1 MGEISDALRRAREG
15 FRREPASASA
25 PAVAATPLPAALR
38 DAASVNHAP
47 PRDAA
52 NAVTIPTDPE
62 GDWQGRAVLAAPRSE
77 VAEGYRHFAIR
88 LQRKL
93 KEMGARSVIVT
104 SAARGEGKTTTASN
118 LAQGLASMASGRRI
132 AFIELDVRRPS
143 AARAFGVAPTV
154 GIERVLSGQARLAEA
169 CMHTQLP
176 ELDLYL
182 AAAPAR
188 DPLGALSA
196 ASTGQ
201 LLRDLARQYDLV
213 VMDSPP
219 VLPVPDVPLLAAH
232 ADAIL
237 LVARNGVSRRAALRE
252 TIESIGDAK
261 LIGVFLNEGRTPR
274 HRRYYGYYAYEEP
287 GKPPEDGSPS

>member
-1 MGEISDALRRAREG
+1 LGEISDALRRAREG
-15 FRREPASASA
+15 LRREPASASV
-25 PAVAATPLPAALR
+25 AVAAAPPAPLR
-38 DAASVNHAP
+38 EAASANYAP
-47 PRDAA
+47 LRDAA

-62 GDWQGRAVLAAPRSE
+62 GDWHGRAVLAAPRSE
-77 VAEGYRHFAIR
+77 IAEGYRHFAIR

-118 LAQGLASMASGRRI
+118 LAQALASMSSGRRI

-143 AARAFGVAPTV
+143 ASRAFGITPQV
-154 GIERVLSGQARLAEA
+154 GIERVLVGQARVAEA

-182 AAAPAR
+182 VAAPAR

-196 ASTGQ
+196 ATTGQ
-201 LLRDLARQYDLV
+201 MLRDLARQYDLLV
-213 VMDSPP
+213 IDSPP

-232 ADAIL
+232 VDAVL

-252 TIESIGDAK
+252 TIESVGDAK
-261 LIGVFLNEGRTPR
+261 LIGVFLNEGKTPR
-274 HRRYYGYYAYEEP
+274 HRRYYGYYGYEESP
-287 GKPPEDGSPS
+287 KAPEAESEQ

>member
-1 MGEISDALRRAREG
+1 MGEISDALRRARDG
-15 FRREPASASA
+15 FRREQTSS
-25 PAVAATPLPAALR
+25 PAAAAAPQAPLR
-38 DAASVNHAP
+38 REASTANLAP
-47 PRDAA
+47 LRDAA
-52 NAVTIPTDPE
+52 NAVTIPTDPA

-118 LAQGLASMASGRRI
+118 LAQALASMSSGRRI

-143 AARAFGVAPTV
+143 ASRAFGIVPPV
-154 GIERVLSGQARLAEA
+154 GIEQVLAGHARIGEA

-188 DPLGALSA
+188 DPLGSLSA
-196 ASTGQ
+196 PGTGQ
-201 LLRDLARQYDLV
+201 LLRDLSRQYDLLV
-213 VMDSPP
+213 IDSPP
-219 VLPVPDVPLLAAH
+219 VLPVPDVPLLSAH
-232 ADAIL
+232 ADAVL

-274 HRRYYGYYAYEEP
+274 HRRYYGYYAYEETP
-287 GKPPEDGSPS
+287 KPPEEGSPS